1 MKSLLFLVLAAVMA
15 IGLYAI
21 LQASAR
27 EPVKPVVVEVDQF
40 ETLCRA
46 KLANLLDRHEWRTKA
61 EGERYKDYKSY
72 MGTDCVR

>member
-27 EPVKPVVVEVDQF
+27 EPVKPVVAGDQF
-40 ETLCRA
+40 ETICRA
-46 KLANLLDRHEWRTKA
+46 KLANLLDRHEWRTK
-61 EGERYKDYKSY
+61 GERERFYEYRAY
-72 MGTDCVR
+72 MGSECVK